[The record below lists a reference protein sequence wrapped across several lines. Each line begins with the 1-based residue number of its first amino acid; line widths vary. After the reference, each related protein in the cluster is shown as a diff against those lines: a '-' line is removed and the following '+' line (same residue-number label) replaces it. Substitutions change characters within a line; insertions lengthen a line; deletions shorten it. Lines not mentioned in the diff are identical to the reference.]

1 MPVSCGTLSLAVRN
15 LSRRAATSPSLQML
29 PARRNQA
36 VCDDMDRT
44 LPCSTLTSSQTLFF
58 SPCKKTATRGEILS
72 PVLCSTAVIDISKVT
87 DYLYVGSRV
96 GREHADELK
105 VLNFNLII
113 SMIGQMPP
121 DEVYNLPPF
130 KTLWI
135 KTYDSFVTPIS
146 IKKFLIGVKAALP
159 VIQSKGKVL
168 VFCMEGKRRS
178 VAMAAAVLIS
188 MGHSGEEAI
197 DLLTTARTVAD
208 PRRWYIRRQIKAF
221 EHYWQKKGL

>member
-1 MPVSCGTLSLAVRN
+1 M
-15 LSRRAATSPSLQML
+15 
-29 PARRNQA
+29 
-36 VCDDMDRT
+36 
-44 LPCSTLTSSQTLFF
+44 
-58 SPCKKTATRGEILS
+58 RGEILRLI
-72 PVLCSTAVIDISKVT
+72 VCSTAVIDISKVT

-113 SMIGQMPP
+113 SMIGQTPP

-159 VIQSKGKVL
+159 VIQSKG
-168 VFCMEGKRRS
+168 
-178 VAMAAAVLIS
+178 
-188 MGHSGEEAI
+188 
-197 DLLTTARTVAD
+197 
-208 PRRWYIRRQIKAF
+208 
-221 EHYWQKKGL
+221 